1 MTDTLRGAAMGC
13 LVSKELPP
21 NAPAGRG
28 PSALDVTQLKS
39 YQDLFNRLD
48 VDGDGKVTA
57 RELREGAKRELQF
70 DATDKECKMLVDE
83 VSNIGEVDFSEFLT
97 EMCRGSGPPEEV
109 MLRRFNSVRNKLQYI
124 SADSSAGAG

>member
-1 MTDTLRGAAMGC
+1 MGC
-13 LVSKELPP
+13 LVSKELPS

-28 PSALDVTQLKS
+28 PSALDVT
-39 YQDLFNRLD
+39 
-48 VDGDGKVTA
+48 
-57 RELREGAKRELQF
+57 
-70 DATDKECKMLVDE
+70 DKECKMLIDE
-83 VSNIGEVDFSEFLT
+83 VSNIGQVDFTGFLT

>member
-1 MTDTLRGAAMGC
+1 MGC

-70 DATDKECKMLVDE
+70 DATDKECKMLIDE
-83 VSNIGEVDFSEFLT
+83 VSNIGEVDFT
-97 EMCRGSGPPEEV
+97 EEV